1 MKSVPNRQKR
11 VVRANEARAKFDV
24 KIPRPGSARKRKN
37 APAPPRNDQGQT
49 PLHPARPDQ
58 AGLDKLRK
66 EISDIDERILDLLG
80 RRRTLA
86 REVIKVKDRHKMPLR
101 DTQRE
106 EALLANLIH
115 KGRELGLE
123 AHLITR
129 VFHEIID
136 DSIRSQQ
143 NHLQKN
149 INPDRGPSHRVAY
162 QGTGGAYSHLAAK
175 KFFGDALEMASFTG
189 FASFPEVVEAVEE
202 GFADYGMLPVEN
214 TTAGSINE
222 VYDLLSRTKLSI
234 VGEEVYRVDHCLIGL
249 REVPLATLRK
259 VYSHPQ
265 ALAQCARFLSQLPNC
280 RAEEFTDTAM
290 AVQMIKAEGDPAQA
304 AVASEEAAKLYG
316 LEILARNI
324 ADHREN
330 YTRFLVVAQKPIQVD
345 PRVPSKTSIIMA
357 TWHEEGALLRALDV
371 LHRAHISLTKL
382 ESRPKPGSP
391 FEYLFYIDF
400 EGGIGEER
408 VSKALEELRGATSYL
423 KILGSYPSE
432 IRSKT
437 APRVEAYIAPAGIK
451 AGDRDDLS
459 DVKPMPPPRVK
470 SAVASYRLAS
480 RQTKANDTVI
490 RIRGVQIGDDDFVMI
505 AGPCSVE
512 SKDQIRSC
520 ARQVK
525 ECGGKILRGG
535 CFKPRTSPYAFQG
548 LGFEGLE
555 LLAAAGKE
563 YDLPVITEVL
573 SPSDVAAVARVAD
586 ILQIGARNM
595 QNFSLLN
602 EVGKVNRPV
611 MLKRGMMASIEEF
624 LNAAEYILSQGN
636 QQVILCER
644 GIRTF
649 ETATRNTLDLGA
661 IPILKQLTHLP
672 IFVDPSHAAGQR
684 DLVIPLALAAH
695 AVGPHGM
702 MVEIHPDP
710 ENALSDGPQALR
722 FDDFAH
728 LMSEIYLKRGRDK
741 SARS

>member
-1 MKSVPNRQKR
+1 MSLED
-11 VVRANEARAKFDV
+11 VRN
-24 KIPRPGSARKRKN
+24 
-37 APAPPRNDQGQT
+37 
-49 PLHPARPDQ
+49 
-58 AGLDKLRK
+58 
-66 EISDIDERILDLLG
+66 EISSIDEQILELLG
-80 RRRTLA
+80 RRRGLA
-86 REVIKVKDRHKMPLR
+86 REIIKVKDEQKVPLR

-106 EALLANLIH
+106 EELLARLIR
-115 KGRELGLE
+115 KGRELGLD

-129 VFHEIID
+129 IFHEIID

-143 NHLQKN
+143 NILQKGL
-149 INPDRGPSHRVAY
+149 NPEGDRSHRIAY
-162 QGTGGAYSHLAAK
+162 QGIDGAYSQLAAK
-175 KFFGDALEMASFTG
+175 KFFAETLDRSAFTG
-189 FASFPEVVEAVEE
+189 YATFAEVVEAVEE
-202 GFADYGMLPVEN
+202 GFADFGMLPVEN

-222 VYDLLSRTKLSI
+222 VYDLLSRTKLNI
-234 VGEEVYRVDHCLIGL
+234 IGEEVFRVDHCLVGIG
-249 REVPLATLRK
+249 EVPLATLRRI
-259 VYSHPQ
+259 YSHPQ
-265 ALAQCARFLSQLPNC
+265 ALAQCGRFLSQLANC
-280 RAEEFTDTAM
+280 RTEEFTDTAM
-290 AVQMIKAEGDPAQA
+290 AVQMIKEEGDPARA
-304 AVASEEAAKLYG
+304 AIASEEAARLYG
-316 LEILARNI
+316 MVILARGI
-324 ADHREN
+324 ADHPN
-330 YTRFLVVAQKPIQVD
+330 NFTRFLIVSRKPIQVD
-345 PRVPSKTSIIMA
+345 ARVASKTSIIMA
-357 TWHEEGALLRALDV
+357 TQHQEGALLRALDV
-371 LHRAHISLTKL
+371 LHRARISLTKL

-400 EGGIGEER
+400 EGAISEDR
-408 VSKALEELRGATSYL
+408 ISKALEELRGATSYM

-432 IRSKT
+432 LRTRT
-437 APRVEAYIAPAGIK
+437 APRPEAYVAGRNDDLPAGTG
-451 AGDRDDLS
+451 A
-459 DVKPMPPPRVK
+459 
-470 SAVASYRLAS
+470 AVETAAARPKQAASYRLAS
-480 RQTKANDTVI
+480 RESKPQDTVI
-490 RIRGVQIGDDDFVMI
+490 SVRGVKIGGGEFVMI

-512 SKDQIRSC
+512 SKEQIRSC

-555 LLAAAGKE
+555 LLVEAGRE

-611 MLKRGMMASIEEF
+611 MLKRGMMASIDEF

-672 IFVDPSHAAGQR
+672 VFVDPSHAAGQR

-710 ENALSDGPQALR
+710 ASALSDGPQALR
-722 FDDFAH
+722 FDDFAR
-728 LMSEIYLKRGRDK
+728 LMGEIYG
-741 SARS
+741 ARK